1 MGQGGPS
8 WPFAQRSGVPGLFLA
23 ELESPWD
30 GGWGAAARAGP
41 PGQGEARW
49 VWKTGSGQ
57 SPPSAGTDSG
67 SEGTC
72 AWQVLGPR
80 PRRPPRPPL
89 PSKGWSSSV
98 TPPPVPRSKAPGERE
113 HSSPPSDILLCL
125 KPLRVL
131 GPGRQRHRRP
141 HAQRPVR
148 TRPQELCSSHLRS
161 PSPDGE
167 GGPGRTPPAP
177 PARVPNT
184 NSRSSAVAWD
194 ATDAPCIFRIVAQAA
209 GPRPLSEVPFAD
221 KHIQNCPVGPG
232 PMGLARPGLGV
243 SDPGRGAGA
252 WAPGTGADAFCWGQC
267 PSEPRPS
274 QGSHVRPR
282 PADQPPAGPRRA

>member
-30 GGWGAAARAGP
+30 GGWGAASRAGP

-167 GGPGRTPPAP
+167 GGPGRTPRGPACP
-177 PARVPNT
+177 CAEYKLTKQRCGVGRDGRAVYFPNCG
-184 NSRSSAVAWD
+184 S
-194 ATDAPCIFRIVAQAA
+194 
-209 GPRPLSEVPFAD
+209 
-221 KHIQNCPVGPG
+221 
-232 PMGLARPGLGV
+232 
-243 SDPGRGAGA
+243 GR
-252 WAPGTGADAFCWGQC
+252 WAPAALGSSFC
-267 PSEPRPS
+267 R
-274 QGSHVRPR
+274 
-282 PADQPPAGPRRA
+282 